1 MDFIKQLNNAAK
13 AMDNIPVKAG
23 AEAVRFFKNSWR
35 EQAWIDT
42 RVELWKKRQ
51 NESKKNKGRGILIQ
65 SGRLRR
71 SIRVAYRSGNIIVIA
86 TDVPYARAHNE
97 GFKGTV
103 TVKAHKRN
111 QYTEKKVGT
120 GVYSIRTRKERKKRV
135 KEVTGQISV
144 KSHTRKM
151 KLPKRQFMGE
161 SHYLSKRFER
171 IMLAEINK
179 ALKS

>member
-13 AMDNIPVKAG
+13 AMEKIPVKAG

-42 RVELWKKRQ
+42 RVEPWKKRR
-51 NESKKNKGRGILIQ
+51 NKSKKNKGRGILIQ
-65 SGRLRR
+65 SGRLKR
-71 SIRVAYRSGNIIVIA
+71 SIRVAYRSGSFIVIA
-86 TDVPYARAHNE
+86 NDVPYARAHNE

-103 TVKAHKRN
+103 TVKAHKRKK
-111 QYTEKKVGT
+111 YTEKKVGT
-120 GVYSIRTRKERKKRV
+120 GVYNIRTRKERKKRV
-135 KEVTGQISV
+135 TEITGQISV

-151 KLPKRQFMGE
+151 NLPKRQFMGE

-171 IMLAEINK
+171 IMLAELNK
-179 ALKS
+179 VLK